1 MQMEPTEE
9 QVLEAVRSIRAAN
22 PGMGVK
28 KLVSETKR
36 AHPDW
41 SVGAKEVRQ
50 AITTATTEAD
60 AASAAAAAVASDSV
74 AAARSELEPE
84 PAPEVRQKEPATA
97 ASTPSAKSKRPSSA
111 AATKAAMFGDM
122 KATPLPKGFRKR
134 SAKGIGLP
142 SGVTLAQ
149 EKPMVKAEKAALR
162 RLERAVGS
170 HQDIDV
176 DNLPPNFDLVRA
188 PKFRHFLMQVSL
200 GS

>member
-1 MQMEPTEE
+1 MEPTEE

-50 AITTATTEAD
+50 AITTATEAD
-60 AASAAAAAVASDSV
+60 AAAAAAAAAAVASDSV

-162 RLERAVGS
+162 RVERAVGS